1 MMKRVCLVL
10 VLSAFG
16 VQAQSSVHAQPGPSD
31 AQRRGAPPD
40 FVALGVG
47 ITTDYLGSDDFQP
60 IPFGGAKVSVPGADI
75 YWRGL
80 GLRADILSPA
90 TGGKFVGGIDGRFQ
104 FGRDDVDSAAVNAL
118 PEIDETFE
126 LGGFL
131 GYRISGLVN
140 PRDSITFGADALFD
154 VGGAHDGFTIMPNVT
169 YSTALSSRL
178 RTNVSAS
185 AEYGSGNFMDTYF
198 GITPEGASA
207 SGLDAFAADEG
218 FYQLGTSVGFTYS
231 LTRKWGV
238 FGLVSYRRLIADA
251 ADSPIVA
258 VEGSP
263 NQFLGGLSLSYQF

>member
-1 MMKRVCLVL
+1 MKKLFVFALAL
-10 VLSAFG
+10 TMA
-16 VQAQSSVHAQPGPSD
+16 APAYAQPE
-31 AQRRGAPPD
+31 RGGPPD

-60 IPFGGAKVSVPGADI
+60 IPFGGAKISVPGADI

-80 GLRADILSPA
+80 GLRADLLSPA

-104 FGRDDVDSAAVNAL
+104 FGRDDVDSIAVNAL
-118 PEIDETFE
+118 PEIDQTFE
-126 LGGFL
+126 LGAFV
-131 GYRISGLVN
+131 GYRIFGLVN
-140 PRDSITFGADALFD
+140 PRDSLTLGADTLFD
-154 VGGAHDGFTIMPNVT
+154 IGGAYEGFTVTPNVA
-169 YSTALSSRL
+169 YSTALSRKL
-178 RTNVSAS
+178 RTNVSLS
-185 AEYGSGNFMDTYF
+185 AEYGSGNFMETYF
-198 GITPEGASA
+198 GITPEGAVA
-207 SGLDAFAADEG
+207 SGLDAFVADEG

-251 ADSPIVA
+251 ADSPIVV